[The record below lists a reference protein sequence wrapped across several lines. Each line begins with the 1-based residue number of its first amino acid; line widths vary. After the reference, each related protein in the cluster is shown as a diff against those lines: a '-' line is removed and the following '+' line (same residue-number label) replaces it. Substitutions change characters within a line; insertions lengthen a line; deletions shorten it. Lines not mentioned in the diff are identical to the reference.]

1 LRVFEINCVF
11 IFIINEY
18 IDVDMQKTIKINPEL
33 FTVGKQSKSKN
44 RSIKNLSASQKNL
57 EPRNNKIRQKLLDKI
72 KNFQKN
78 TQQVQL
84 SNQKNKPTSST
95 ALATD
100 ISNFDDSLEFLDN
113 LSKKYHNEKNKNSY
127 TNTDS
132 QLQHNKTF
140 KNRDGIITTSAVEV
154 SNQLP
159 QEFLSSIANSTSKPS
174 GSTSYGCLKNGSL
187 PTFRDWKRMTQK
199 NRDTLSVGPS
209 SATTTPTR
217 LKINTENN
225 QYYEKRLDPPPQP
238 PPQLPPRPPPQPPPQ
253 LPPQPP
259 SQPHPQ
265 PHPQLPPQ
273 PLPQPHPVLSLKQ
286 DDKTPEDSTNIVE
299 REQRLQDMRSKFREM
314 TASTQESQIKDN
326 ILEEIEVYNVPKILR
341 KTKTLKFK
349 LGRSNKN
356 RKIGIYIK
364 NRETLKNIK
373 RDFNRLKDVDIGEVK
388 KYLRQ
393 HNLINTGSSS
403 PNDVL
408 REIYEKAILSG
419 DVTNKNTSNLLYNFM
434 HDDE

>member
-1 LRVFEINCVF
+1 
-11 IFIINEY
+11 
-18 IDVDMQKTIKINPEL
+18 MQKTIKINPEL

-78 TQQVQL
+78 TQQIQS
-84 SNQKNKPTSST
+84 SNQKNKATSST

-132 QLQHNKTF
+132 RLQHNKTF

-209 SATTTPTR
+209 SATTTPIR

-225 QYYEKRLDPPPQP
+225 EYYEKKPDPPPQP
-238 PPQLPPRPPPQPPPQ
+238 PPPKQPPPQPQPPQ
-253 LPPQPP
+253 QPPQQPPPQQPQPP
-259 SQPHPQ
+259 QQPPQQPQ
-265 PHPQLPPQ
+265 PPTQPQ
-273 PLPQPHPVLSLKQ
+273 PQPPHGLQPVLSLKQ
-286 DDKTPEDSTNIVE
+286 DEKTPDDSTNIVE
-299 REQRLQDMRSKFREM
+299 REQRLHDMRSKFREM
-314 TASTQESQIKDN
+314 TASTQQSQTKDA

-373 RDFNRLKDVDIGEVK
+373 RDFNRLKDIDIGEVK

-419 DVTNKNTSNLLYNFM
+419 DVTNKNTSNLLHNFM

>member
-1 LRVFEINCVF
+1 
-11 IFIINEY
+11 
-18 IDVDMQKTIKINPEL
+18 MQKTIKINPEL

-44 RSIKNLSASQKNL
+44 RSIKNISASQKNL

-78 TQQVQL
+78 TQQVQ
-84 SNQKNKPTSST
+84 SSIPKNKSTSPT

-100 ISNFDDSLEFLDN
+100 ISNFDDSLDFLDN
-113 LSKKYHNEKNKNSY
+113 LSKNYHKEKNKNSY

-238 PPQLPPRPPPQPPPQ
+238 PPQLPHQPPPQ
-253 LPPQPP
+253 LPPQP
-259 SQPHPQ
+259 Q
-265 PHPQLPPQ
+265 
-273 PLPQPHPVLSLKQ
+273 PVLSLKQ

-314 TASTQESQIKDN
+314 TASTQDSQIKDN

-419 DVTNKNTSNLLYNFM
+419 DVTNKNTSNLLHNFM